1 MLTPTRKGVIAEM
14 AIAAE
19 AVKLDLGVLKPLGEG
34 ERYDLVLDLRPRLL
48 RVQCKWAQKK
58 GDVVSIHT
66 GTCRRVRGGYKR
78 TTYSADEVDAL
89 AAYCAALERCYLLP
103 ISVIAGQNLIHL
115 RLAPARNNQRA
126 LVNWAH
132 EYELG
137 AIAQLGERRHG
148 MAEVVGSS
156 PTSSTSEATAPAVA
170 SLFEDPDQ
178 PPGDSSR
185 PLRPSWRLPI
195 IRAKCVP
202 YCSSG
207 ASS

>member
-1 MLTPTRKGVIAEM
+1 MLSPTRKGVIAEM

-19 AVKLDLGVLKPLGEG
+19 AAKLDIGVLKPLGEG
-34 ERYDLVLDLRPRLL
+34 ERYDLVLDMRPRLL

-58 GDVVSIHT
+58 GEVVAIHT
-66 GTCRRVRGGYKR
+66 GTCRRVYGGYKR

-103 ISVIAGQNLIHL
+103 IHVIAGQSHIHL

-137 AIAQLGERRHG
+137 AIAQLGERRG
-148 MAEVVGSS
+148 GTAEVVGSS
-156 PTSSTSEATAPAVA
+156 PTSSTSEATATAVA
-170 SLFEDPDQ
+170 SLFEDPQ
-178 PPGDSSR
+178 TGDSSI
-185 PLRPSWRLPI
+185 PLRPSRRLPI
-195 IRAKCVP
+195 IRATCVP
-202 YCSSG
+202 WSSSD
-207 ASS
+207 ASC